1 MIARAESSVFW
12 PGITPAITAVRAN
25 CNHCN
30 RSAPSNPSA
39 PQVRPSTP
47 EYPFQCLCAEYDQ
60 YVIRVDGSRRVTLRN
75 RKFLRENIPV
85 IAPRA
90 KLTSH

>member
-1 MIARAESSVFW
+1 MILYKDRIVVSKSLREEVLDALHASHQGVTSMLARAESSVFW

-39 PQVRPSTP
+39 PPVPPTTP
-47 EYPFQCLCAEYDQ
+47 EYPFQCL
-60 YVIRVDGSRRVTLRN
+60 S
-75 RKFLRENIPV
+75 
-85 IAPRA
+85 
-90 KLTSH
+90 